1 MRLRARSRGWVE
13 RIRVSGPGE
22 GFGGANRQ
30 IYNRLGSPTGDCRSG
45 GVHSANVM
53 PVQRKKKAS
62 RIGKAASIYDVAREA
77 RVSVF
82 TVSAVVNLKSHV
94 GKKLRERVEAA
105 IRKLNYRPNLLAR
118 SLAKQKTHTIGM
130 IVPDIAN
137 PFFPMVVRGAE
148 DAAQKRGYNLLLC
161 NSDDTQEKEEN
172 ALELLLSKRVDG
184 ILLTKAICD
193 ISPPLRQMMQ
203 EMKIPIVLVMRT
215 FPKISKDA
223 VITDDYR
230 GAYEA
235 VCHLAR
241 AGRKRIGLIGGP
253 RKISNGKAR
262 WEGFRDALK
271 ANGVPYEPALV
282 IEGDYRVESGYRAG
296 NLLLSHRPDGVY
308 VANFLM
314 TVGLLKAA
322 EEMGLRCPEDFGLVS
337 FDDYPWL
344 GIFHPKLTTVE
355 LPKYQ
360 LGQEAVE
367 LLVDRIAGK
376 DGPGIVKK
384 LQPELRV
391 RESCGFKQQGMQG
404 AEKGPPE

>member
-1 MRLRARSRGWVE
+1 VVVPAFLANIQFRELFE
-13 RIRVSGPGE
+13 IRYTLVISM
-22 GFGGANRQ
+22 
-30 IYNRLGSPTGDCRSG
+30 PTK
-45 GVHSANVM
+45 
-53 PVQRKKKAS
+53 RKKSALK
-62 RIGKAASIYDVAREA
+62 IGKAASIYDVARES

-82 TVSAVVNLKSHV
+82 TVSAVVNNKTHV
-94 GKKLRERVEAA
+94 GNKLRERVEAA

-130 IVPDIAN
+130 VVPDIAN

-161 NSDDTQEKEEN
+161 NSDDNKAKEES
-172 ALELLLSKRVDG
+172 AIELLLSKRVDG
-184 ILLTKAICD
+184 ILLTKATCD
-193 ISPPLRQMMQ
+193 ISPSLLQMIR

-223 VITDDYR
+223 ILTDDYQ

-253 RKISNGKAR
+253 LKVSNGKAR
-262 WEGFRDALK
+262 FEGFRDALK
-271 ANGVPYEPALV
+271 ANDLSYDPTLT
-282 IEGDYRVESGYRAG
+282 IEGDYRIESGYRAG
-296 NLLLSHRPDGVY
+296 HLLLSHRPDGIY
-308 VANFLM
+308 VANYLM

-344 GIFHPKLTTVE
+344 GIFRPRLTTVE

-360 LGQEAVE
+360 LGSEAAE
-367 LLVDRIAGK
+367 LLLDRIAGK
-376 DGPGIVKK
+376 TGPGILRK
-384 LQPELRV
+384 LLPELRV
-391 RESCGFKQQGMQG
+391 RESCGFKLQTP
-404 AEKGPPE
+404 KP

>member
-1 MRLRARSRGWVE
+1 MAL
-13 RIRVSGPGE
+13 
-22 GFGGANRQ
+22 
-30 IYNRLGSPTGDCRSG
+30 
-45 GVHSANVM
+45 
-53 PVQRKKKAS
+53 RKKKDS
-62 RIGKAASIYDVAREA
+62 SKTSKAASIYDVARES

-82 TVSAVVNLKSHV
+82 TVSAVVNNKAHV

-161 NSDDTQEKEEN
+161 NSDDTQVREES

-193 ISPPLRQMMQ
+193 ITPSLRQMIE
-203 EMKIPIVLVMRT
+203 EMNIPIVLVMRT

-223 VITDDYR
+223 IITDDYQ

-241 AGRKRIGLIGGP
+241 SGRSRIGLMGGP
-253 RKISNGKAR
+253 MKVSNGKAR
-262 WEGFRDALK
+262 WQGFHDALK
-271 ANGVPYEPALV
+271 ANDLSYEPSLV
-282 IEGDYRVESGYRAG
+282 IEGDYRIESGYRG
-296 NLLLSHRPDGVY
+296 GHVLLSQRPDGVY
-308 VANFLM
+308 VANYLM

-322 EEMGLRCPEDFGLVS
+322 EEMGLQCPEDFGLVS

-344 GIFHPKLTTVE
+344 GIFRPKLTTVE

-360 LGQEAVE
+360 LGLEAAD
-367 LLVDRIAGK
+367 LLLDRIAGK
-376 DGPGIVKK
+376 TGPGVLKK
-384 LQPELRV
+384 LLPELRV
-391 RESCGFKQQGMQG
+391 RDSCGFKLQGSG
-404 AEKGPPE
+404 R

>member
-1 MRLRARSRGWVE
+1 M
-13 RIRVSGPGE
+13 
-22 GFGGANRQ
+22 
-30 IYNRLGSPTGDCRSG
+30 
-45 GVHSANVM
+45 M
-53 PVQRKKKAS
+53 QRKKKSPAH
-62 RIGKAASIYDVAREA
+62 RAASIYDVAKEA

-82 TVSAVVNLKSHV
+82 TVSAVVNQKSHV
-94 GKKLRERVEAA
+94 GKKLRDRVEAA
-105 IRKLNYRPNLLAR
+105 IGKLNYRPNLLAR

-184 ILLTKAICD
+184 ILLTKAVCD

-203 EMKIPIVLVMRT
+203 EMKVPIVLVMRT
-215 FPKISKDA
+215 SPKISKDA
-223 VITDDYR
+223 VVADDYQ

-253 RKISNGKAR
+253 RRVSNGKAR
-262 WEGFRDALK
+262 WEGFQDALK
-271 ANGVPYEPALV
+271 ANGLAYDPALV
-282 IEGDYRVESGYRAG
+282 VEGDYRVESGYRAG
-296 NLLLSHRPDGVY
+296 NLLLSNRPDGVY

-344 GIFHPKLTTVE
+344 GIFRPKLTTVE
-355 LPKYQ
+355 SPKYQ
-360 LGQEAVE
+360 LGQEAME
-367 LLVDRIAGK
+367 LLLDRISGK
-376 DGPGIVKK
+376 DSPGVLKK
-384 LQPELRV
+384 LRPELRV
-391 RESCGFKQQGMQG
+391 RESCGFKQQV
-404 AEKGPPE
+404 APAADKVV

>member
-1 MRLRARSRGWVE
+1 M
-13 RIRVSGPGE
+13 
-22 GFGGANRQ
+22 
-30 IYNRLGSPTGDCRSG
+30 
-45 GVHSANVM
+45 
-53 PVQRKKKAS
+53 QRKTKS
-62 RIGKAASIYDVAREA
+62 GTGKAASIYDVAREA

-82 TVSAVVNLKSHV
+82 TVSAVVNQKSHV

-161 NSDDTQEKEEN
+161 NSDDTQQKEEN

-184 ILLTKAICD
+184 ILLTKAVCD
-193 ISPPLRQMMQ
+193 ISPSLRQMMQ
-203 EMKIPIVLVMRT
+203 EMNIPIVLVMRT
-215 FPKISKDA
+215 APKISKDA

-241 AGRKRIGLIGGP
+241 SGRKRIGLIGGP
-253 RKISNGKAR
+253 RKVSNGKAR
-262 WEGFRDALK
+262 WEGFHDALK
-271 ANGVPYEPALV
+271 ANDLPSDPALV

-296 NLLLSHRPDGVY
+296 NLLLSHRPDGIY

-355 LPKYQ
+355 LPKYE
-360 LGQEAVE
+360 LGQEAVD
-367 LLVDRIAGK
+367 LLLDRIAGNS
-376 DGPGIVKK
+376 GPGIVKK

-391 RESCGFKQQGMQG
+391 RESCGFKHQLTSMS
-404 AEKGPPE
+404 EKPQ